1 MWQHNFFTTKKTFRI
16 VQETAVIN
24 FTNERGTS
32 CSTPSGSCSSFSCF
46 CFETLLISAGNKLS
60 CAEDFADFSFAGE
73 IQSDFS
79 CDQESP
85 LWPIPKGLPAPAHL
99 ILLPCRAGPVP
110 LSPVLTKERKCPSY
124 ALEMP
129 RGQLLSTTF
138 FRGSRMLW
146 ANMGSLGKRIWV
158 LGQVQSKLLSS
169 SSVYSVL

>member
-32 CSTPSGSCSSFSCF
+32 CSTPSGSCSSFSSF

-85 LWPIPKGLPAPAHL
+85 LWPIPKGLPAPAHRPCSTQSCANKREEMS
-99 ILLPCRAGPVP
+99 ILRSGNAPGTALVHHILQRLPDALGKHGVIGEEDLGVGTGPVKVAVIQ
-110 LSPVLTKERKCPSY
+110 LCVLC
-124 ALEMP
+124 AL
-129 RGQLLSTTF
+129 
-138 FRGSRMLW
+138 
-146 ANMGSLGKRIWV
+146 K
-158 LGQVQSKLLSS
+158 
-169 SSVYSVL
+169 